1 MKKNNIDKNEG
12 EKEVDKNKLSFIN
25 FFTFHWITKLINSI
39 NKTEE
44 FVLPNIGRK
53 PIIGYYEYYLMK
65 NLKVFRKKK
74 KSFLSQI
81 FSKIFSFI
89 VKKKNDRNK
98 KNDRIEDED
107 YYEYNRGLISALAYT
122 FIQPV
127 LIISLLY
134 IFHALYLVFVA
145 ICIEK
150 YISIIKGHYVFSP
163 LLQFK
168 TAKLLSAFVL
178 IIVLSLNLFLDSI
191 VSYMH
196 SKLIID
202 MEVTVMHF
210 LYKINMGIFNHC
222 ILSPYHDNNNNNNNN
237 LLEMSNNNSENSTCT
252 NVDYYKNNTR
262 DDISKNCIIKV
273 ENETSQSNANT
284 TISTNNLTNFSKK
297 FDLNNKL
304 EEDNENVIENNKED
318 GDINIYNIMFID
330 TPSLIYFISSAIM
343 ANGMFI
349 KLVISFYMFYHKMGK
364 NSIII
369 GIFLVLLLYGIIF
382 LCEFISSMLKKKY
395 LKYQD
400 KRIDNMNHVLKEYK
414 LMKMFNWESIA
425 FDYVNKFREKELKY
439 CKYRIYL
446 SSLSNYVNAI
456 SVHCVEI
463 VIFFVYIKNKLN
475 NNDHIDVNSV
485 ITPLFVYKSLING
498 IVSFPTIFNNL
509 LEGPISNARVN
520 KYVKHYFHDNISSK
534 LFYSKIKNE
543 KTNSYFKK
551 KKNNNSYI
559 SDKKNNNSYISGK
572 KNNNS
577 YIFDKKNNNYMNMQ
591 GKSEEIIPPK
601 KNTFYT
607 SFLNMISNDNYGYSY
622 DDNNDDNN
630 NDDNNNDN
638 NNHGGNA
645 ANIEWESENNKIW
658 RDNGDDNNNS
668 EIVTID
674 ILNKNGK
681 MNKINKSI
689 KSQNIF
695 DEKYGIDK
703 NTIIKFENCNFKPVK
718 FENNYNQSKNIKLK
732 NVNFT
737 LKNNTIAII
746 IGDIGSGKTLF
757 FNSILGKFKLL
768 NGNYYIK
775 NFIYDMPV
783 LYAPQINWL
792 SDGTIRSMITFE
804 NKFDPYIYYLAISQ
818 SELINDIYSFKNL
831 DMRYVNDEHSLSKGQ
846 KSRISL
852 ARSLYYH
859 YINMKQLC
867 TENIEMAN
875 VEEST
880 FNNTHESNLG
890 LNKFTTNYY
899 DKNIDN
905 MKSVR
910 FSESVQNF
918 TLHNGDQFENSMSS
932 NICNGKIEQIEE
944 GDKNDKGGKSDKID
958 SNSSFTSDR
967 NFSYSDLQ
975 FLINNNYLKEC
986 LDKNN
991 MSYLYL
997 LDDIFTSL
1005 DPYISR
1011 NIFYNLFCDKDKLK
1025 NIKNHCGIVITIN
1038 ENSFNSFIM
1047 KDIIENLQ
1055 YNVDIYKLENGS
1067 LYFEGNINEYIQK
1080 KNIEIKISDVI
1091 IKKETE
1097 NEKREKMFSFF
1108 KKTGISMKDSKKNDQ
1123 VFYMSM
1129 SLELCHQNNP
1139 QTQVEIADN
1148 DNIENPSNITVVYK
1162 KDNSHFDKNNV
1173 IYNKII
1179 LLKELKLLHHL
1190 KSEANNEMPNLN
1202 KKFTILMN
1210 NHFNKIV
1217 NESIL
1222 KDKNN
1227 NISTDEIAKIKKD
1240 EIRKYIGNF
1249 IINKKENNEIKCLKN
1264 KKTDVEE
1271 FEKINA
1277 MLKKNLKEHYTYYNN
1292 YIRDNSN
1299 NDTNKDVARKGNIK
1313 FETFKWYFKNVGNV
1327 IIICIIIFIIFSIF
1341 LDEIKNMLL
1350 FLVSA
1355 LLKTKDK
1362 SYEEIIQTKLV
1373 YLKYFIILPS
1383 LSLITTFI
1391 SYMVIA
1397 HGIMISA
1404 RKMHTEVFKSMLY
1417 APIHAFYSHNIG
1429 NIINR
1434 FIIDIHTLDNGI
1446 IKRCYKTFFTISKF
1460 ISTVILLIFMF
1471 KKTYIMLPFIIIIVY
1486 YGIFKKY
1493 SVACKEAQ
1501 RGYLCSHS
1509 PICSIFSNTI
1519 NGKDIINLYKKNDL
1533 ILKKFENSIYALRN
1547 FTLFKWG
1554 ITVWASLYIQLV
1566 GLCLTSFYILYP
1578 HFFSIFKNSPEHI
1591 DIDVDNYISYSEV
1604 IGYCITFSC
1613 SLGYIIKSFLYD
1625 YTHVEKEMCSI
1636 QRLEELSK
1644 IKNINDE
1651 ASASHV
1657 GHFENGKSKKFEK
1670 FENGENVNALVSPTQ
1685 LPQSKYGLEFK
1696 NVYVSYKKKVYIDK
1710 LKNIYYYANEKSCL
1724 RNINFY
1730 ALKSQNIGII
1740 GKSGAGKSTIVM
1752 AILGLISTSKGEIKI
1767 DGIDIKNIPLDEKKK
1782 IIGILPQ
1789 SSFVFSHW
1797 NIRTYID
1804 PYHKFSDNEIIDA
1817 FETIGINLTCADL
1830 NKYIYKTKKK
1840 KNNEYHKSKYTKIN
1854 KKNNE
1859 NYILMSD
1866 DSIRYLSLVRI
1877 YLNRKNYKLLL
1888 IDEIPVVNFNKNN
1901 SEINNFFTKNLKPF
1915 DYIIENYFKHITV
1928 LIISHDTRTL
1938 SSCDFICVVS
1948 KGEVVYKCNYS
1959 DVETQTQLANIIQ
1972 DQAN

>member
-1 MKKNNIDKNEG
+1 MKKTNIDKNNEG
-12 EKEVDKNKLSFIN
+12 GKEMPKNKLSFVKFI
-25 FFTFHWITKLINSI
+25 TFHWITKLINSI
-39 NKTEE
+39 NNAED
-44 FVLPNIGRK
+44 FILPNIGRK

-74 KSFLSQI
+74 KSFISRF
-81 FSKIFSFI
+81 FSKILSFT
-89 VKKKNDRNK
+89 VNLKKSDRNK
-98 KNDRIEDED
+98 KNRNRIKDDD
-107 YYEYNRGLISALAYT
+107 YFYEYNRGIIAALTYT
-122 FIQPV
+122 FKQPV

-134 IFHALYLVFVA
+134 ILHALFLVFVA

-150 YISIIKGHYVFSP
+150 YISIIKGHHVFSP
-163 LLQFK
+163 LLQSK

-178 IIVLSLNLFLDSI
+178 IMVLSLNLFMDSA
-191 VSYMH
+191 VSYIH
-196 SKLIID
+196 NKLIID

-210 LYKINMGIFNHC
+210 LYKINMGVFNHC
-222 ILSPYHDNNNNNNNN
+222 ILNQYHDDNNNN
-237 LLEMSNNNSENSTCT
+237 LHEISNNNSENSTCA
-252 NVDYYKNNTR
+252 NIDSYKNNTHGT
-262 DDISKNCIIKV
+262 SKNYIIKV
-273 ENETSQSNANT
+273 ENEDENAEYKNETNQSNANT
-284 TISTNNLTNFSKK
+284 TISTNNLTDFSKK
-297 FDLNNKL
+297 NDLNNKL
-304 EEDNENVIENNKED
+304 EDNENVIEHNNGD
-318 GDINIYNIMFID
+318 GGINIYNIMFID
-330 TPSLIYFISSAIM
+330 TPSLIYFISSAII
-343 ANGMFI
+343 ANGMLI

-364 NSIII
+364 DSIII
-369 GIFLVLLLYGIIF
+369 GIFLVLLLYGIIL
-382 LCEFISSMLKKKY
+382 LCELISSMLKKKY

-446 SSLSNYVNAI
+446 SSISNYINAI

-463 VIFFVYIKNKLN
+463 VIFFVYIRNKLN
-475 NNDHIDVNSV
+475 NNDQIDVNSV

-509 LEGPISNARVN
+509 LEGPISNDRVN
-520 KYVKHYFHDNISSK
+520 KYINHYFHDNISSK

-543 KTNSYFKK
+543 KKNSHLK
-551 KKNNNSYI
+551 
-559 SDKKNNNSYISGK
+559 
-572 KNNNS
+572 
-577 YIFDKKNNNYMNMQ
+577 KKNNNYMNMQ
-591 GKSEEIIPPK
+591 GKSEKIIPSK

-607 SFLNMISNDNYGYSY
+607 SFLNMFSNDDYYYSSNY
-622 DDNNDDNN
+622 ND
-630 NDDNNNDN
+630 
-638 NNHGGNA
+638 HGSNTT
-645 ANIEWESENNKIW
+645 NFEWENENNKIY
-658 RDNGDDNNNS
+658 RNNS
-668 EIVTID
+668 GDHINNKIVTID
-674 ILNKNGK
+674 ILNKNSK
-681 MNKINKSI
+681 MNEINEGI
-689 KSQNIF
+689 KSKNIL

-703 NTIIKFENCNFKPVK
+703 KTIIKLENCNYKPVK
-718 FENNYNQSKNIKLK
+718 FENNYNQSKNMKLK

-804 NKFDPYIYYLAISQ
+804 NEFDPYIYYLAISQ

-867 TENIEMAN
+867 TEYIEMKNA
-875 VEEST
+875 EEST
-880 FNNTHESNLG
+880 FDSTKESNFG
-890 LNKFTTNYY
+890 LNKFATNYY
-899 DKNIDN
+899 DKNISN
-905 MKSVR
+905 MKSVHI
-910 FSESVQNF
+910 SKSIKNF
-918 TLHNGDQFENSMSS
+918 TLHNDNQFENSINP
-932 NICNGKIEQIEE
+932 NIYNDESEQIK
-944 GDKNDKGGKSDKID
+944 GNNKNSKSDT
-958 SNSSFTSDR
+958 NSFISDCK
-967 NFSYSDLQ
+967 FSYSDLQ
-975 FLINNNYLKEC
+975 FLMNNNYLKDC
-986 LDKNN
+986 LEKND

-1011 NIFYNLFCDKDKLK
+1011 NIFYNLFCDKEKLK
-1025 NIKNHCGIVITIN
+1025 IIKNHCGIVITIN
-1038 ENSFNSFIM
+1038 ENAFNSFIM
-1047 KDIIENLQ
+1047 KDIIENIQ

-1067 LYFEGNINEYIQK
+1067 LDFQGNINEYIQK
-1080 KNIEIKISDVI
+1080 KNIQIKASDVI

-1097 NEKREKMFSFF
+1097 NEKREKMLSFF
-1108 KKTGISMKDSKKNDQ
+1108 KKTGISMNCSKMSDQ

-1129 SLELCHQNNP
+1129 SLELCYQNNP
-1139 QTQVEIADN
+1139 QTEVEITN
-1148 DNIENPSNITVVYK
+1148 SDNIESSLSTSVIYK
-1162 KDNSHFDKNNV
+1162 KDNSYFDKNNI

-1179 LLKELKLLHHL
+1179 LLKELKLLHHI
-1190 KSEANNEMPNLN
+1190 KAEANNETPNIN

-1222 KDKNN
+1222 KDRIH
-1227 NISTDEIAKIKKD
+1227 NISTYEMAKIKKD
-1240 EIRKYIGNF
+1240 QIRKYIGNF
-1249 IINKKENNEIKCLKN
+1249 IVDTKGNNEMKCLKN
-1264 KKTDVEE
+1264 KKTHINE
-1271 FEKINA
+1271 FEEINA

-1292 YIRDNSN
+1292 YIRYNSN
-1299 NDTNKDVARKGNIK
+1299 NDTNIDVARKGNIN
-1313 FETFKWYFKNVGNV
+1313 FETFRWYFRSIGNA

-1341 LDEIKNMLL
+1341 LDEVKNMLL

-1373 YLKYFIILPS
+1373 YLKYFILLPS
-1383 LSLITTFI
+1383 LSLVTTFI

-1404 RKMHTEVFKSMLY
+1404 KAIHTEVFKSMLY

-1446 IKRCYKTFFTISKF
+1446 IKRCYKSFFTVSKF

-1471 KKTYIMLPFIIIIVY
+1471 KKTYIMLPFIILIVY

-1493 SVACKEAQ
+1493 SLACKEAQ

-1519 NGKDIINLYKKNDL
+1519 HGKDIINLYKKNYC

-1554 ITVWASLYIQLV
+1554 ITAWASLYIQLV

-1578 HFFSIFKNSPEHI
+1578 HVFSIFKNSSEHI
-1591 DIDVDNYISYSEV
+1591 DIDVDDYISYSEV

-1644 IKNINDE
+1644 IKNISDE
-1651 ASASHV
+1651 TS
-1657 GHFENGKSKKFEK
+1657 FTQIENHEYSY
-1670 FENGENVNALVSPTQ
+1670 ENNKNVENANYLNNKTEDGILITPSQFPK
-1685 LPQSKYGLEFK
+1685 SKYGLEFK

-1767 DGIDIKNIPLDEKKK
+1767 DGRDIRSIPLNEKKK

-1804 PYHKFSDNEIIDA
+1804 PYQKFSDNEIIDA

-1840 KNNEYHKSKYTKIN
+1840 MNEYDKSKYTKTN
-1854 KKNNE
+1854 KKYNE

-1877 YLNRKNYKLLL
+1877 YLNRNNYKLLL

-1901 SEINNFFTKNLKPF
+1901 SEFNNFFTKNLKPF
-1915 DYIIENYFKHITV
+1915 DYIIENYFKHITI

-1948 KGEVVYKCNYS
+1948 KGEIVYKCNYS

-1972 DQAN
+1972 NQAN